1 MKPILLGQM
10 SNGGEYDAAYAAT
23 VAAVAYAIA
32 LREEKLASQE
42 TSTAEKFTSGNK
54 RRFTEK
60 LGSQKKSTSVD
71 KRPTL
76 KSPTKRGE
84 SLKRPLEGSKISRWL
99 SGKEPVDDG
108 YDDEQGGIYR
118 SSSNITIFLCG
129 VFWYCIIC

>member
-1 MKPILLGQM
+1 ME
-10 SNGGEYDAAYAAT
+10 EYDAAYAAT

-32 LREEKLASQE
+32 SREEEMLASQE

-60 LGSQKKSTSVD
+60 LGSQKKSISVD

-84 SLKRPLEGSKISRWL
+84 SLKRSLEGSKMSRWL

-118 SSSNITIFLCG
+118 CSSNITIFLCG
-129 VFWYCIIC
+129 AFGTVSFVEINFS